1 MRLSL
6 IGETIRWG
14 VTEMSVTKTN
24 LRTRKQQFMRNAI
37 FDAAIKL
44 FAAKGFD
51 ETTVAEVAEAAGV
64 SRASFFR
71 YFSGKDDLLAQN
83 VVQYG
88 IALTEAIKACPPTFT
103 PLEVVRQTILS
114 VAENTVSHPGTRQ
127 VVELSERSASARQA
141 QRSRLMEVE
150 DSVAA
155 ALAKR
160 IKGSS
165 PNGLS
170 PHLLASLT
178 LSVMNVAIVAWFR
191 GEYQDLRT
199 SVEQVF
205 SGLTRAFCNQQLPG
219 HATQKAT
226 KLNNR
231 PGRTLKKGL
240 RSYQS

>member
-1 MRLSL
+1 
-6 IGETIRWG
+6 
-14 VTEMSVTKTN
+14 MSITKTS
-24 LRTRKQQFMRNAI
+24 LRSRKRQFMQNAI

-44 FAAKGFD
+44 FVVKGFD
-51 ETTVAEVAEAAGV
+51 ETTVAEVAQAAGV

-88 IALTEAIKACPPTFT
+88 IALTEAIKACPSTFT
-103 PLEVVRQTILS
+103 PLEVVHQTILS
-114 VAENTVSHPGTRQ
+114 VAENSVSHPGTRQ

-150 DSVAA
+150 DSVAE
-155 ALAKR
+155 ALAER

-165 PNGLS
+165 LNGLS
-170 PHLLASLT
+170 PQLLASLT

-191 GEYQDLRT
+191 REYQDLPT

-205 SGLTRAFCNQQLPG
+205 SDLTRAFCDQQPPR

-226 KLNNR
+226 KTRSGSNTKNR
-231 PGRTLKKGL
+231 SRATALAVPR
-240 RSYQS
+240 